1 MGPRNVAVVLYE
13 RVELLDFAGPAEV
26 FAAAGP
32 GAFRVTTVAETA
44 APLRSQGFLTVTPEF
59 TLDDAPAPDIVVI
72 PGGNSE
78 LLVARPRLLAW
89 IDAAARRAVVTLTVC
104 TGAFALAALGRLDGR
119 RVTTHWSA
127 IERLRAAAPR
137 AEVVEGARFVDS
149 GDVVTTAGVSAGID
163 GALHVVA
170 RLLGEDAAFA
180 AARHIEYDRGP
191 FTRQGDG
198 RQPCSP

>member
-1 MGPRNVAVVLYE
+1 MTRQVAVVLYE

-32 GAFRVTTVAETA
+32 GAFRVYTVAETKE
-44 APLRSQGFLTVTPEF
+44 PLRSQGFLTVTPEF
-59 TLDDAPAPDIVVI
+59 SVDDAPAPDIVVV

-78 LLVARPRLLAW
+78 LLVRRPRLLAW
-89 IDAAARRAVVTLTVC
+89 IDAAARRAEVTLTVC

-127 IERLRAAAPR
+127 IERLRAAVPS
-137 AEVVEGARFVDS
+137 AEVVEGARFLDT

-170 RLLGEDAAFA
+170 RLLGEDAARA
-180 AARHIEYDRGP
+180 AARYIEYDRAPLTDTGAGP
-191 FTRQGDG
+191 HPPT
-198 RQPCSP
+198 P